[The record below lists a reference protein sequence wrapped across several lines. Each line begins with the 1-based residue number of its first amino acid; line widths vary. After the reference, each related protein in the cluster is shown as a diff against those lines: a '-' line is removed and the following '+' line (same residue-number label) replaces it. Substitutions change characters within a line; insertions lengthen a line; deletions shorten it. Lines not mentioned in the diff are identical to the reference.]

1 MKPFVARLKSRPAA
15 LSGLI
20 IALGALAAIA
30 LYWANDAR
38 ETAASAE
45 RKVLYYKNPMG
56 TGHVSDKPLKDEMGM
71 DYIPV
76 YDEQAGAV
84 EQGASVVRIS
94 PAVVQNIGVR
104 TAPVT
109 KGAVAGEI
117 EANGVLA
124 LNETATATITTKF
137 DGFIEKLHVTAVGQ
151 TVKMDDPLF
160 DVYSPDLDAR
170 LQEYLAALRYQDSVP
185 AHAPQAVHRNATD
198 LVVMAHMRLESIG
211 IRKAQLK
218 KMASESGVPR
228 VVTFYSSHSGTVLK
242 KNVQEGGSIV
252 AGAELFQLADLSKL
266 WVLADVYAQ
275 DYAALRVGNRARV
288 RVQGLP
294 DKTFT
299 GRVDFI
305 YPAVD
310 AQTRTAKI
318 RIVLDNARG
327 LLRPD
332 MYAVV
337 TIEGGAARPQLL
349 VPKSAVL
356 RTGKQDLVIV
366 AEGENRFRPQPVR
379 LGGGTREHYAVLDGV
394 NEGDIVV
401 TSAQFLFDSESRIQE
416 AVQKLKSDTVVP
428 TVPPAPADTGP
439 HSGEE
444 HAGHKH

>member
-1 MKPFVARLKSRPAA
+1 MRLVVARLKSKPAA
-15 LSGLI
+15 LWGLI
-20 IALGALAAIA
+20 VALGALVAIA
-30 LYWANDAR
+30 LYWASNAR
-38 ETAASAE
+38 ETVSTAAE

-76 YDEQAGAV
+76 YADARDDAGGQDAR
-84 EQGASVVRIS
+84 VVRID

-109 KGAVAGEI
+109 KGPVASEI

-151 TVKMDDPLF
+151 TVKADAPLF

-228 VVTFYSSHSGTVLK
+228 VVTFYSSQSGTVLK

-252 AGAELFQLADLSKL
+252 AGAELFQLADLSTL

-288 RVQGLP
+288 NVQGLP
-294 DKTFT
+294 GKVFE

-305 YPAVD
+305 YPTLD
-310 AQTRTAKI
+310 AQTRTAKV
-318 RIVLDNARG
+318 RIVLSNPQR

-332 MYAVV
+332 MHGTV
-337 TIEGGAARPQLL
+337 TIQSDARPPQLL

-356 RTGKQDLVIV
+356 RTGKQDLVIL
-366 AEGENRFRPQPVR
+366 ALGEGRFRPQAIK
-379 LGGGTREHYAVLDGV
+379 LGGESGEHYAVLSGLKDGEV
-394 NEGDIVV
+394 VV
-401 TSAQFLFDSESRIQE
+401 TSAQFLIDSESRLQE
-416 AVQKLKSDTVVP
+416 AFHKLVSEPK
-428 TVPPAPADTGP
+428 
-439 HSGEE
+439 
-444 HAGHKH
+444 